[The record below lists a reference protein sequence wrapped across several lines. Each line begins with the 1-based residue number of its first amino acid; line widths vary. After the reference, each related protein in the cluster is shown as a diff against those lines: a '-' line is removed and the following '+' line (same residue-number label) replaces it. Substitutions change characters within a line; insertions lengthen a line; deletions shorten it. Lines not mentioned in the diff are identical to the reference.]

1 MMEEMKLL
9 QARKEGRKE
18 SKRGA
23 TVLAG
28 LDRGRV
34 INVCNG
40 GGCRVGRRGG

>member
-23 TVLAG
+23 TVWQDWIEG
-28 LDRGRV
+28 K
-34 INVCNG
+34 
-40 GGCRVGRRGG
+40 